1 MTDSNSG
8 TLTLVFTLDALQRL
22 ERPGEAVRDARAW
35 SRNVGVVTDA
45 SPEQASSFVDRHDV
59 DEDFISGENGVVGA
73 LALARQRYP
82 TDRHVLVGMS
92 DEDRSLAQ
100 SLGWEYEDVAG
111 AAEAAGWD
119 TADD

>member
-82 TDRHVLVGMS
+82 TDRHVLVGTS